1 MELKMTL
8 MGHKLS
14 HCNSFSRETV
24 GNVWRDL
31 IIRTVGGFE
40 DTIGIQRVKVR
51 RATHPVMPMT
61 SSQRILWPQMLIVVK
76 VEKFSYK
83 AL

>member
-1 MELKMTL
+1 MKVAQMELKMTL

-14 HCNSFSRETV
+14 HCNSFPRETV

-40 DTIGIQRVKVR
+40 GHYR
-51 RATHPVMPMT
+51 HPEGKGQGCGYRSDAAHDKP
-61 SSQRILWPQMLIVVK
+61 QRILWPQMLIVAK
-76 VEKFSYK
+76 
-83 AL
+83 